1 MSRKFEQIESVLL
14 SNGPMFYGSREEVSG
29 IAKLWGTLGFTA
41 ESVDAWC
48 KVGCWNPRI
57 AKKFRS
63 SYMGADQA
71 KQACDD
77 YGVDYGGD
85 VMYVLCAGAESF
97 TINDVIEAYKNS

>member
-1 MSRKFEQIESVLL
+1 MIRKFEQIESVLL
-14 SNGPMFYGSREEVSG
+14 SNGPMFYGTREEAYSV
-29 IAKLWGTLGFTA
+29 AKLWGTLGFTA

-57 AKKFRS
+57 AKVFRKAK
-63 SYMGADQA
+63 MHADQA
-71 KQACDD
+71 KRACDD

-97 TINDVIEAYKNS
+97 TVNDVIEAYKNS

>member
-14 SNGPMFYGSREEVSG
+14 SNGPMFYGTPGEVSG
-29 IAKLWGTLGFTA
+29 IAKLWYTLGFTA
-41 ESVDAWC
+41 ERVDAWC

-71 KQACDD
+71 KRACDD
-77 YGVDYGGD
+77 YDGMYGGD